1 MKYLVVAVAL
11 ATASLASAQTVDEIL
26 AKNFEAKGG
35 LAKMR
40 AVQSMRIT
48 GKVTLGPGME
58 APAVIEQK
66 RGDKLRMDITFQGMT
81 LTPTVLNGSTG
92 WKLMPI
98 QGNPNP
104 EALSPEEMKDAQEQ
118 ADLDGFTVD
127 YKAKGHTIEYLGKEK
142 VEGTDA
148 YKLRV
153 TLKGG
158 DVRTVFIDTDSNLE
172 IKIEAKSTRRGAVSE
187 TDTIIGDYKEVEGLV
202 IAHSMDTGSK
212 GTPGR
217 QVITVT
223 KVEINP
229 KIEDARFVMPVKKE
243 TPAPVPVKQ

>member
-172 IKIEAKSTRRGAVSE
+172 IKIEAKSTRRGAVS
-187 TDTIIGDYKEVEGLV
+187 
-202 IAHSMDTGSK
+202 ASS
-212 GTPGR
+212 R
-217 QVITVT
+217 S
-223 KVEINP
+223 
-229 KIEDARFVMPVKKE
+229 IEE
-243 TPAPVPVKQ
+243 YG